1 MGADSVAEGKLLP
14 GDLVTAVNGQALGG
28 GATLQ
33 SLLAQQFVQA
43 GDDVVLECRRSL
55 EVDHAHEQQL
65 RFGRAAPRRA
75 GGGDDVSQ
83 LMGSHAFHSRKP
95 PPDKAM
101 LAAKA
106 RVRREPRINGNLL
119 EPDAYSHTLRY
130 GSWSDAQRVGLAQG
144 SGSK

>member
-1 MGADSVAEGKLLP
+1 MRP
-14 GDLVTAVNGQALGG
+14 RTAANGQALGG

-65 RFGRAAPRRA
+65 RFGRAKPRRA

-119 EPDAYSHTLRY
+119 EPDAYSHTLRH